1 MDKNNSKGI
10 LEARIRQMAEEKFG
24 GRETGMTLDDFDPKP
39 DTVPPS
45 PVTKEERCQSSD
57 GSYTTVI
64 RTDIEEYKRT
74 FLVSR
79 PFEKRTSFPLNRT
92 TLDILKNILHDMDS
106 RTSLSSF
113 VENILLEHLHTYR
126 QLINEATAEKIRKP
140 TIPNI

>member
-10 LEARIRQMAEEKFG
+10 LEARIRQMAEGK
-24 GRETGMTLDDFDPKP
+24 TGMTLDDFDPKP

-45 PVTKEERCQSSD
+45 PVMPEHGLSSD
-57 GSYTTVI
+57 SSDTAGI

-126 QLINEATAEKIRKP
+126 RLINEATAEKIRKP

>member
-1 MDKNNSKGI
+1 M
-10 LEARIRQMAEEKFG
+10 EARIRQMAEGK
-24 GRETGMTLDDFDPKP
+24 TGMTLDDFDPKP

-45 PVTKEERCQSSD
+45 PVMSEHGLPSDSSD
-57 GSYTTVI
+57 TAGI

-126 QLINEATAEKIRKP
+126 RLINEATAEKIRKP

>member
-1 MDKNNSKGI
+1 MDRNNNKGI
-10 LEARIRQMAEEKFG
+10 LEARIRQMAEGKFG

-45 PVTKEERCQSSD
+45 PVTKERDYSSD
-57 GSYTTVI
+57 CSDTADI
-64 RTDIEEYKRT
+64 QTDIEEYKRT

>member
-10 LEARIRQMAEEKFG
+10 LEARIRQMAEGK
-24 GRETGMTLDDFDPKP
+24 TGMTLDDFEPKP
-39 DTVPPS
+39 DTVPAS
-45 PVTKEERCQSSD
+45 PVMPEHGLSSD
-57 GSYTTVI
+57 SSDTAGI

-126 QLINEATAEKIRKP
+126 RLINEATAEKIRKP